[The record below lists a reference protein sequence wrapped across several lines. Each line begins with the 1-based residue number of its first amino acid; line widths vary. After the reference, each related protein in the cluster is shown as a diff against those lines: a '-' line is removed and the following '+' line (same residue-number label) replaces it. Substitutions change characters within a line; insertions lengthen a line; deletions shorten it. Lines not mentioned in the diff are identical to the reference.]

1 MEMLL
6 YSNLSVEMLEIVR
19 SSMTMQTEI
28 AADSVYKPFSSK
40 IAALLYLLVHSPRPI
55 VSYYESASV

>member
-1 MEMLL
+1 MA
-6 YSNLSVEMLEIVR
+6 
-19 SSMTMQTEI
+19 MQTEI

-55 VSYYESASV
+55 VSYYESASVYDFEGRVYLINQL